1 MRKAD
6 GSDCP
11 GSTGGSPVGDGGL
24 AAAKFF
30 GLGLFGKIV
39 AASCL
44 RSPEGVWLK
53 QEAFA

>member
-1 MRKAD
+1 M
-6 GSDCP
+6 
-11 GSTGGSPVGDGGL
+11 GDGGL

-53 QEAFA
+53 QEAFAGVWRFLVSTSRF

>member
-1 MRKAD
+1 M
-6 GSDCP
+6 
-11 GSTGGSPVGDGGL
+11 GDGGL